1 MKHDQLS
8 LGSPNMTCVQGV
20 VFLLEILNVSCLA
33 PSILPKSVGTV
44 LPHWCSNATIEKEP
58 KSAWGCSWHQDA
70 SVHGP
75 SVADIKKCGTQS
87 MEFVC
92 PVTCITKGFMI

>member
-1 MKHDQLS
+1 MR
-8 LGSPNMTCVQGV
+8 
-20 VFLLEILNVSCLA
+20 A
-33 PSILPKSVGTV
+33 
-44 LPHWCSNATIEKEP
+44 
-58 KSAWGCSWHQDA
+58 SAWVCSLHQDA

-92 PVTCITKGFMI
+92 PCILLEYSLCGAPEETCLMKYLWLIG